1 MQDTAE
7 IARQLAELTLEHR
20 DLDALIGHIVQ
31 DPGVDQ
37 LALQRMKKRKLRLKD
52 TITWLQSRM
61 IPDIDA

>member
-1 MQDTAE
+1 MQDPVE

-20 DLDALIGHIVQ
+20 DLDAVIAHIVK

-52 TITWLQSRM
+52 NIAWLQSRM